1 MSWRSTIFL
10 ILLAAFI
17 LVVVWLTQPDDASAR
32 RSGPTDAALP
42 GTAEMPTDEVTR
54 IELRY
59 RDGRT
64 MIFKRDGRNWQQTE
78 PFAYP
83 LDAYR
88 IRQLINAAREV
99 RVYDQIA
106 AASFS
111 EEFTPAG
118 LGLEPGEVRIRY
130 GWADGEVEYALGRRG
145 IGGRAYIRAV
155 EDDAIFVASQN
166 MHERILET
174 DPREWRDRT
183 LFRDVSIEL
192 DRIVREEGS
201 ARVVIERDRR
211 EWFLREPVSTRAD
224 RERIEEYISGLAGAR
239 AGGFVL
245 DEPGDLAR
253 FGLHAP
259 AGRIEI
265 VGSRLVPR
273 SDQPSAS
280 DGADNDDDPER
291 VEFSQGLLVGS
302 PAGGGTQDRYGKLE
316 GSPAVI
322 RLPAQTIVRLFAPLS
337 ELVDPTGTGAH
348 AADVRRLRIDGPEG
362 VFHLERALNRWI
374 APDHDDRRVSTED
387 VEELLEHLTT
397 LRAPELVV
405 NEYPQELHVASITL
419 FGFDR
424 RPLDTV
430 RVAYDPDIQRWAFEN
445 GDNILR
451 VQGPGFGIKLTPE
464 EFGLP
469 DD

>member
-1 MSWRSTIFL
+1 MSWRSTF
-10 ILLAAFI
+10 ILTVLAALI
-17 LVVVWLTQPDDASAR
+17 VLLVWLTQPGDASGGR
-32 RSGPTDAALP
+32 GGSTDTALP
-42 GTAEMPTDEVTR
+42 GVAEMPAEEVTR

-59 RDGRT
+59 RDGRA
-64 MIFKRDGRNWQQTE
+64 MSFERDGRNWRQTE

-88 IRQLINAAREV
+88 IRQLVTAAREV
-99 RVYDQIA
+99 RVYDRID

-130 GWADGEVEYALGRRG
+130 GWAGGEVEYALGRRG

-155 EDDAIFVASQN
+155 EDDGIFVASQQ

-201 ARVVIERDRR
+201 ARIVIERDRR
-211 EWFLREPVSTRAD
+211 EWFLREPVATRAD
-224 RERIEEYISGLAGAR
+224 RERIEEYMMGLAGAR

-273 SDQPSAS
+273 SDRSSA
-280 DGADNDDDPER
+280 NDDADDHDDLVR
-291 VEFSQGLLVGS
+291 FAFTQGLLVGS

-316 GSPAVI
+316 GSPAVL
-322 RLPAQTIVRLFAPLS
+322 RLPARTIVRLFAPLS
-337 ELVDPTGTGAH
+337 ELVDPTGTGAR
-348 AADVRRLRIDGPEG
+348 AADVRRLRIDGPTG
-362 VFHLERALNRWI
+362 AFHLERDLNRWI

-387 VEELLEHLTT
+387 VEELLEQVTT

-405 NEYPQELHVASITL
+405 SEYPQELHVASITL

-430 RVAYDPDIQRWAFEN
+430 RVAYDPDLQRWAFEN
-445 GDNILR
+445 GDNVLR
-451 VQGPGFGIKLTPE
+451 VQGPGFQIKLSPD

-469 DD
+469 GD